1 MNGKKYPNIY
11 CVKEERDTPNVQ
23 GSEKVVITKKKRKL
37 LKAKCASCGITKTSF
52 MPKNVEG
59 SGIDIHA
66 AIGKFPKP
74 KKGWTLPG
82 HNFTGPYN
90 PLEKQVKYDP
100 ETGEILEIYQPPTGA
115 TDAIAMQHDVDYDV
129 CSNREKKY
137 GENLKK
143 CKHKADK
150 KMVKSLDAVP
160 YKQRQWGHAAA
171 RNAINAKQKLGLGL
185 KQQKGTGFK
194 PWEVAKYAEK
204 VTKKL
209 IPSTK
214 PVFDRYWK
222 GDIAKNA
229 FMGPTGVTSKK
240 FWTHPKK
247 GTVMRLVKNPK
258 TGKYEN
264 VYEEP

>member
-1 MNGKKYPNIY
+1 MNGKKYPIIY

-74 KKGWTLPG
+74 KKDWTLPG

-143 CKHKADK
+143 YKHKADK
-150 KMVKSLDAVP
+150 KMVVS
-160 YKQRQWGHAAA
+160 
-171 RNAINAKQKLGLGL
+171 
-185 KQQKGTGFK
+185 
-194 PWEVAKYAEK
+194 
-204 VTKKL
+204 
-209 IPSTK
+209 
-214 PVFDRYWK
+214 
-222 GDIAKNA
+222 
-229 FMGPTGVTSKK
+229 
-240 FWTHPKK
+240 
-247 GTVMRLVKNPK
+247 
-258 TGKYEN
+258 
-264 VYEEP
+264 

>member
-1 MNGKKYPNIY
+1 M
-11 CVKEERDTPNVQ
+11 KEEWNTLNVQ
-23 GSEKVVITKKKRKL
+23 GSEKVEQVVIKKKNNRKLLL

-52 MPKNVEG
+52 MPENVEG

-66 AIGKFPKP
+66 AIGNFPKP

-90 PLEKQVKYDP
+90 SLEEQVKYDP
-100 ETGEILEIYQPPTGA
+100 ETGEILEIYQRPAGA

-129 CSNREKKY
+129 CSNREKEY

-143 CKHKADK
+143 CKHKAVK
-150 KMVKSLDAVP
+150 KMKSLDAVP

-171 RNAINAKQKLGLGL
+171 RNAINAKQKLGL
-185 KQQKGTGFK
+185 GFK

-222 GDIAKNA
+222 GDITKNA

>member
-1 MNGKKYPNIY
+1 MEMY
-11 CVKEERDTPNVQ
+11 CVKEERNTPNVQ
-23 GSEKVVITKKKRKL
+23 GSEKVEQVVIKKKNNRKL
-37 LKAKCASCGITKTSF
+37 LILKAKCASCGITKTSL
-52 MPKNVEG
+52 MPENVEG

-82 HNFTGPYN
+82 HNFTGPYS

-115 TDAIAMQHDVDYDV
+115 TDAIAMQHDLEYDV

-143 CKHKADK
+143 CKHTADK

-171 RNAINAKQKLGLGL
+171 RNAINAKQKLGLG
-185 KQQKGTGFK
+185 FK
-194 PWEVAKYAEK
+194 PWEVAKYAEN
-204 VTKKL
+204 VTK
-209 IPSTK
+209 
-214 PVFDRYWK
+214 
-222 GDIAKNA
+222 N
-229 FMGPTGVTSKK
+229 
-240 FWTHPKK
+240 
-247 GTVMRLVKNPK
+247 
-258 TGKYEN
+258 
-264 VYEEP
+264 

>member
-1 MNGKKYPNIY
+1 MKISKNAKTKRIKKW
-11 CVKEERDTPNVQ
+11 
-23 GSEKVVITKKKRKL
+23 L
-37 LKAKCASCGITKTSF
+37 
-52 MPKNVEG
+52 
-59 SGIDIHA
+59 
-66 AIGKFPKP
+66 
-74 KKGWTLPG
+74 
-82 HNFTGPYN
+82 
-90 PLEKQVKYDP
+90 
-100 ETGEILEIYQPPTGA
+100 
-115 TDAIAMQHDVDYDV
+115 
-129 CSNREKKY
+129 
-137 GENLKK
+137 
-143 CKHKADK
+143 
-150 KMVKSLDAVP
+150 SLDAVP

-204 VTKKL
+204 VAKKL

-247 GTVMRLVKNPK
+247 GTVIRLLKNPK

>member
-1 MNGKKYPNIY
+1 M
-11 CVKEERDTPNVQ
+11 
-23 GSEKVVITKKKRKL
+23 
-37 LKAKCASCGITKTSF
+37 
-52 MPKNVEG
+52 
-59 SGIDIHA
+59 
-66 AIGKFPKP
+66 
-74 KKGWTLPG
+74 
-82 HNFTGPYN
+82 
-90 PLEKQVKYDP
+90 KYDP
-100 ETGEILEIYQPPTGA
+100 ETGEILEIYQQPTGA
-115 TDAIAMQHDVDYDV
+115 TDAIAMQHDVVYDV

-137 GENLKK
+137 GENLQK

-150 KMVKSLDAVP
+150 KMVRSLDAVP
-160 YKQRQWGHAAA
+160 YTQRQWGHAAA
-171 RNAINAKQKLGLGL
+171 RNAINAKQKLGL
-185 KQQKGTGFK
+185 GFK

-247 GTVMRLVKNPK
+247 VLSCVW
-258 TGKYEN
+258 
-264 VYEEP
+264 

>member
-1 MNGKKYPNIY
+1 
-11 CVKEERDTPNVQ
+11 V
-23 GSEKVVITKKKRKL
+23 RKL
-37 LKAKCASCGITKTSF
+37 W
-52 MPKNVEG
+52 KNEIKFFAGKLSEPSRAEG
-59 SGIDIHA
+59 SVINIHA

-90 PLEKQVKYDP
+90 PLEKQVKFNP
-100 ETGEILEIYQPPTGA
+100 ETGEILEIYQQPTGS

-143 CKHKADK
+143 CQNKADK

-171 RNAINAKQKLGLGL
+171 RNAINAKQKLRLGL
-185 KQQKGTGFK
+185 KKQKGTGVLDR
-194 PWEVAKYAEK
+194 PLDAI
-204 VTKKL
+204 KKM

-214 PVFDRYWK
+214 LVFDRYWS

-229 FMGPTGVTSKK
+229 FTGPTGVTSKK
-240 FWTHPKK
+240 FWSHPKK
-247 GTVMRLVKNPK
+247 GTVMRLVKNP
-258 TGKYEN
+258 N
-264 VYEEP
+264 RQI

>member
-1 MNGKKYPNIY
+1 MEVY
-11 CVKEERDTPNVQ
+11 CVKEKRYTPNVQ
-23 GSEKVVITKKKRKL
+23 GSEKVITKNNQKL
-37 LKAKCASCGITKTSF
+37 LKAKCTSCGIIKTSF
-52 MPKNVEG
+52 MPGNLGEPSRAEG

-100 ETGEILEIYQPPTGA
+100 ETGEILEMYQPPTGA

-150 KMVKSLDAVP
+150 KMVRSLDAVP

-185 KQQKGTGFK
+185 KQQKGTGVLDK
-194 PWEVAKYAEK
+194 PLEVVKFAEIL
-204 VTKKL
+204 TKK
-209 IPSTK
+209 K
-214 PVFDRYWK
+214 
-222 GDIAKNA
+222 
-229 FMGPTGVTSKK
+229 
-240 FWTHPKK
+240 
-247 GTVMRLVKNPK
+247 
-258 TGKYEN
+258 
-264 VYEEP
+264 